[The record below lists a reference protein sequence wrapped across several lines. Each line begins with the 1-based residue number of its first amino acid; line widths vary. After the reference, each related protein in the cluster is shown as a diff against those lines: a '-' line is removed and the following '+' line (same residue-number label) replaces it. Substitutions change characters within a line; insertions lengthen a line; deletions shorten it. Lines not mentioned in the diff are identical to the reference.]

1 MSTHTVETNIARHRI
16 NVVNRNME
24 YLCRDDK
31 TLLVGME
38 LENARAIEVGCRG
51 GGCGMCKIRILEGDY
66 ESKRMSRAHVSEEE
80 QAQGYALAC
89 RVIPRGDM
97 VIESDHFVA
106 AQ

>member
-1 MSTHTVETNIARHRI
+1 MSTHSEEINVRIHRI
-16 NVVNRNME
+16 QVVNRNQE

-38 LENARAIEVGCRG
+38 LQNAKAIEVGCRG
-51 GGCGMCKIRILEGDY
+51 GGCGMCKIRILDGEYDK
-66 ESKRMSRAHVSEEE
+66 KRMSRAHVSEAEE
-80 QAQGYALAC
+80 VDGFALAC
-89 RVIPRGDM
+89 RVLPRGDM